1 MRTREIHVEE
11 ISKILGL
18 PYSGNNEKING
29 LVKLVHSDSEADSLI
44 TFCGNEHILPEI
56 LSNRKIKAM
65 ITREVVYRA
74 NRTIPANMS
83 VIISD
88 SPMESFY
95 FLHQYLYEKTDFYN
109 EYDFVKK
116 IGVNCSIHPTAIIE
130 DGVKIGDNVK
140 IGPFCFIRK
149 GTEIGNDCIIDANTV
164 IGSRGFEIKVIN
176 KIPRS
181 VHHAGGVRIGNNVEI
196 GAGCVIDRAM
206 FGGSTLIGGNAKID
220 NLVQIA
226 HNCAIGQDVLIC
238 AKVQVSGSVTIG
250 DRCYLAPSV
259 SIRDQVNI
267 VRDAFVGM
275 GAVVTKHIAEPGTYI
290 GIPARRIQKRLS
302 GGGW

>member
-18 PYSGNNEKING
+18 SYSGNNEKING

-44 TFCGNEHILPEI
+44 TFCGNELILPEI
-56 LSNRKIKAM
+56 LLNQKIKA
-65 ITREVVYRA
+65 IIIRDVIYQT

-95 FLHQYLYEKTDFYN
+95 FLHQYLY
-109 EYDFVKK
+109 DFVKE
-116 IGVNCSIHPTAIIE
+116 IGVNCSIHPSAIIE

-140 IGPFCFIRK
+140 IGPFSFIGK

-164 IGSRGFEIKVIN
+164 IGSGGFEIKVIN
-176 KIPRS
+176 KIPKS

-196 GAGCVIDRAM
+196 GAGCVIDKAM
-206 FGGSTLIGGNAKID
+206 FGGSTIIGGNTKID

-226 HNCAIGQDVLIC
+226 HNCTLGKDVLIC
-238 AKVQVSGSVTIG
+238 ANAQVSGSVTIG

-267 VRDAFVGM
+267 VRDAFIGI
-275 GAVVTKHIAEPGTYI
+275 GAVVTKHILEPGTYI
-290 GIPARRIQKRLS
+290 GIPARRIKKRLS

>member
-18 PYSGNNEKING
+18 PCSGNNEKING
-29 LVKLVHSDSEADSLI
+29 LIKLVHSDSGADSLI
-44 TFCGNEHILPEI
+44 TFCGNELILPEI
-56 LSNRKIKAM
+56 LSNRKIKAI
-65 ITREVVYRA
+65 ITRDVIYQA
-74 NRTIPANMS
+74 NRAILANVSIM
-83 VIISD
+83 ISD

-109 EYDFVKK
+109 EYNFVKK
-116 IGVNCSIHPTAIIE
+116 TGANCSIHPSAIIE

-140 IGPFCFIRK
+140 IGPLSFIGK

-164 IGSRGFEIKVIN
+164 IGSGGFEIKVIN

-196 GAGCVIDRAM
+196 GAGCVIDKAM
-206 FGGSTLIGGNAKID
+206 FGGATIIGENTKID
-220 NLVQIA
+220 NLTQIA
-226 HNCAIGQDVLIC
+226 HNCIIGRDVLIC
-238 AKVQVSGSVTIG
+238 AKVQISGSVAIG

-267 VRDAFVGM
+267 VQDAFIGM
-275 GAVVTKHIAEPGTYI
+275 GAVVTKQISEPGTYI
-290 GIPARRIQKRLS
+290 GIPARRIKKRLS

>member
-11 ISKILGL
+11 IGKILGL
-18 PYSGNNEKING
+18 SYSGNNEKING

-44 TFCGNEHILPEI
+44 TFCGNELILPEI
-56 LSNRKIKAM
+56 LSNQKIKAI
-65 ITREVVYRA
+65 ITRDVIYQT

-109 EYDFVKK
+109 EYDFVRE
-116 IGVNCSIHPTAIIE
+116 IGVNCSIHPSAIIE

-140 IGPFCFIRK
+140 IGPFSFIGK

-176 KIPRS
+176 KVPRS

-196 GAGCVIDRAM
+196 GVGCVIDKAM
-206 FGGSTLIGGNAKID
+206 FGGSTIIGGNTKID

-226 HNCAIGQDVLIC
+226 HNCTLGKDVLIC
-238 AKVQVSGSVTIG
+238 ANVQVSGSVTIG

-267 VRDAFVGM
+267 VRDAFIGI
-275 GAVVTKHIAEPGTYI
+275 GAVVTKHIPEPGTYI
-290 GIPARRIQKRLS
+290 GIPARRIKKRLS